1 MGDYAAKGREYVDK
15 ADRKLK
21 GFSLFTSSSSKNEDA
36 VELLERAATQFKL
49 AQSCEAVPWP
59 AHDVSAAQREGR
71 HHACCCNAGKHER

>member
-15 ADRKLK
+15 ADKKLK

-49 AQSCEAVPWP
+49 AQSCKALLPLGARECKL
-59 AHDVSAAQREGR
+59 SAA
-71 HHACCCNAGKHER
+71 

>member
-15 ADRKLK
+15 ADKKLK

-49 AQSCEAVPWP
+49 AQSCEVTWVHMPHGVA
-59 AHDVSAAQREGR
+59 
-71 HHACCCNAGKHER
+71 

>member
-15 ADRKLK
+15 ADKKLK

-49 AQSCEAVPWP
+49 AQSCESVLRSGAR
-59 AHDVSAAQREGR
+59 HVSGMRTATTRQLQPCRKA
-71 HHACCCNAGKHER
+71 